1 MPSMKEALK
10 MALVAII
17 AVAIVNNIGLT
28 RNIVTP
34 TAPRF

>member
-10 MALVAII
+10 VALIAII

-28 RNIVTP
+28 RNVVTP
-34 TAPRF
+34 AAPRF